1 MKSTRFS
8 STCLN
13 IAVLILLGSLFHTA
27 MAQNLIV
34 QDTTITTAASFAA
47 ENIIAGPDVLIDNS
61 GVATFTARNSKIT
74 NRFYVVAGGKFQVI
88 SSSTPVGVAP
98 DNAGDPVLS
107 NLPAVFALAQNY
119 PNPFNPSTTIRF
131 SLPATETVR
140 LKIYNAR
147 GQLVRTLI
155 DGNRAAGN
163 YALKWHAIT
172 DNGHAVSSGI
182 YFYRLDAGKFIQIR
196 KMVLLR

>member
-1 MKSTRFS
+1 MNSTYFSLARF
-8 STCLN
+8 N
-13 IAVLILLGSLFHTA
+13 IAVLILFGSLFHTA
-27 MAQNLIV
+27 IAQSLIV
-34 QDTTITTAASFAA
+34 QDTTITTVASFTA
-47 ENIIAGPDVLIDNS
+47 ENIIAGPNVVVENG

-88 SSSTPVGVAP
+88 SSSTPVGVEP
-98 DNAGDPVLS
+98 DNVGDPAVP
-107 NLPAVFALAQNY
+107 NLPTAFALAQNY
-119 PNPFNPSTTIRF
+119 PNPFNPSTSIRF

-155 DGNRAAGN
+155 DGTRAAGH
-163 YALKWHAIT
+163 YTLKWHAIT
-172 DNGHAVSSGI
+172 DNGQQVSSGI
-182 YFYRLDAGKFIQIR
+182 YFYRLDAGKFTQIR